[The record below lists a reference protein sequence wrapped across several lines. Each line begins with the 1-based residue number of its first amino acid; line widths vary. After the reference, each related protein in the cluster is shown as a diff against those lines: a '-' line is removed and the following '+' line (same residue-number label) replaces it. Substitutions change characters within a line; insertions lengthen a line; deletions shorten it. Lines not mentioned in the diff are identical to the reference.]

1 METEPPVRSTRARL
15 SEQARALAEQS
26 DAHAVVLESILAPLR
41 SARLD
46 DRAARQAALDV
57 AAAALVDLRTT
68 ADGRQQDRLEP
79 VVGAFERLKRDLR
92 PLVRFG
98 QLDVQF
104 VEPPSNGRAL
114 PGDVAHS
121 ARAIARS
128 AVLGVVDA
136 AEARRVRIQWDCDG
150 LNLLIAIRDDGSG
163 ETHAHDDS
171 LRPIVEHVAALD
183 GRLEVASTPG
193 WGTDLAITIPL
204 DPVPP
209 AMLGD
214 ELTDLTARER
224 DVLQCLAAGSRNDEI
239 ARELRISAHTVKFH
253 ISKLLKRTGAR
264 NRAELAALYGAAPT
278 NR

>member
-1 METEPPVRSTRARL
+1 MTRPPGSRSARVLL

-26 DAHAVVLESILAPLR
+26 DRHAVVLESILAPLR
-41 SARLD
+41 SSRLD
-46 DRAARQAALDV
+46 DRAARQAAVDV
-57 AAAALVDLRTT
+57 AAAALVDVRTA
-68 ADGRQQDRLEP
+68 ADVRRQDLLEP

-114 PGDVAHS
+114 PGDVAQS
-121 ARAIARS
+121 ARAIVRS
-128 AVLGVVDA
+128 AVLAFVDA

-150 LNLLIAIRDDGSG
+150 LHLLIAIRDDGRG
-163 ETHAHDDS
+163 ELHAHDDT
-171 LRPIVEHVAALD
+171 LRPIAEHVSALD

-193 WGTDLAITIPL
+193 WGTDLSIAIPL
-204 DPVPP
+204 DPAP
-209 AMLGD
+209 AASHGD

-224 DVLQCLAAGSRNDEI
+224 DVLHHLAAGARNDEI

-264 NRAELAALYGAAPT
+264 NRAELAALYGAAPAA
-278 NR
+278 R